1 MGSRR
6 SAAPYHIILHQML
19 RLLPPAYWSVL
30 SHIPYT
36 SWIRDQLECTDP
48 ARNDFWELAGS
59 LPVKARS
66 RGRLGL
72 RLGLLYSRKATAL
85 AGAECGARG
94 VEPGL
99 IRPET
104 R

>member
-1 MGSRR
+1 M
-6 SAAPYHIILHQML
+6 
-19 RLLPPAYWSVL
+19 
-30 SHIPYT
+30 
-36 SWIRDQLECTDP
+36 
-48 ARNDFWELAGS
+48 N
-59 LPVKARS
+59 ARS

-104 R
+104 RYALRLGKQALPLYTTAHSDTYGASGRLRAWSVPNTLDRSLAYS